1 MLKGLELDYE
11 VADKITVLNLKDAR
25 ETLINENKMLEALE
39 QMHDHHLV
47 NYGYNHNAIKAITV
61 VLNYYGED

>member
-25 ETLINENKMLEALE
+25 ETLIIENKMLEALE
-39 QMHDHHLV
+39 RMEDYHLRD
-47 NYGYNHNAIKAITV
+47 YGYNHTAIKAITV

>member
-25 ETLINENKMLEALE
+25 ETLIIENKMLEDLDKME
-39 QMHDHHLV
+39 DHQIV
-47 NYGYNHNAIKAITV
+47 DYGYNHNLIKAITV